1 MHAQHRTTALRL
13 QCRLDTG
20 GGNERRISV
29 ISNLSISVD
38 GGYMSNLSP
47 SFVADGFPW
56 ARRVRPRRG
65 LGGGDP
71 DAPVLQLS
79 KGSVYERVDGW
90 AGLWVGLL
98 KQEAGHGEARL
109 RRRRPCCAQTASCA
123 CPRRRR
129 TSRCAASRPAARAQ
143 SRAAPRVHCSVGC
156 IYPEAGPATPD
167 AYACWNTFRCA
178 QPRPH
183 MQDACPAV
191 HLRVSGSPSPHPR
204 HAFAP
209 RLPVGPN

>member
-1 MHAQHRTTALRL
+1 MQRKVSRPGPEK
-13 QCRLDTG
+13 QFRQ
-20 GGNERRISV
+20 
-29 ISNLSISVD
+29 D
-38 GGYMSNLSP
+38 GRQ
-47 SFVADGFPW
+47 W